1 MGKSIAVVVK
11 LWLSHACSA
20 GGKLCLTISPKA
32 IERQCQCITCLCDS
46 LCLLYITV
54 WVQMCG
60 LGETVQKNER
70 VAAEEG
76 NNYQFLMPLFKSRP
90 SWSRRHEYR
99 LSLKPAALSANY
111 IYHLENQTTHTNYC
125 SIFFSIIAMVL
136 LFQHLFGV
144 CVYIYSYFVFQHILE
159 NILCFFPLFLL
170 IAKLL
175 KINPKAGFLLT
186 FGVGEGTVREAHVC
200 HM

>member
-76 NNYQFLMPLFKSRP
+76 KNYQFLMPLFKTRP

-99 LSLKPAALSANY
+99 LFLKPAALSANF

-125 SIFFSIIAMVL
+125 SIYFLYYSHGFTLSTLILSVCIYLFIFSVPAYPGK
-136 LFQHLFGV
+136 H
-144 CVYIYSYFVFQHILE
+144 
-159 NILCFFPLFLL
+159 
-170 IAKLL
+170 
-175 KINPKAGFLLT
+175 
-186 FGVGEGTVREAHVC
+186 
-200 HM
+200 